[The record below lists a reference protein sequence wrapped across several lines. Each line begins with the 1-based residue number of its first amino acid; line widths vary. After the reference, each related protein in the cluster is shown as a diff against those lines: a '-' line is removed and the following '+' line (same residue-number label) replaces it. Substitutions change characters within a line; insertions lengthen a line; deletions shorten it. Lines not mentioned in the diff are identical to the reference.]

1 MWNTLSFSEGGFFGS
16 VIVFLSLSE
25 IVANPPREVEQQ
37 MVPLPVWQKRRL
49 ARLYDLVT
57 TSLLP
62 HLVRARS
69 FSSERGLERP
79 VPLGFIFQPNWKQ
92 PTKLSLVY
100 NRPGNET
107 AQERS
112 IPSLKRLESKPH
124 LMTRGTHPFWPR
136 RRVRNRMPVSLRG
149 GGGELGNLKP

>member
-1 MWNTLSFSEGGFFGS
+1 
-16 VIVFLSLSE
+16 
-25 IVANPPREVEQQ
+25 

-92 PTKLSLVY
+92 PTKTVVRLQSALER
-100 NRPGNET
+100 NSPGTVHSQPQTSGIEATPHDPWNSPILAEE
-107 AQERS
+107 AC
-112 IPSLKRLESKPH
+112 KESDA
-124 LMTRGTHPFWPR
+124 R
-136 RRVRNRMPVSLRG
+136 
-149 GGGELGNLKP
+149 